1 MSSRKGRPN
10 PVNTKEAG
18 RKRGTDEAK
27 TIYALLVGIDEYT
40 YPVSPL
46 KGCVNDITAVK
57 EYLEGSIPAENLH
70 IRTLLNQEAT
80 RENVINGFREHLC
93 QAGSEDVALF
103 YFAGHGAQEDAP
115 KEFWHIEPG
124 RKNETIVCYDSRTP
138 NSRDLADKEI
148 NQLIDEVAAKNPHI
162 TIVMDCCHSG
172 AGSRDPEIRC
182 APIDNTR
189 RAPIDKRQRPIES
202 YIISKAKVEEL
213 STSRSLESNPSGW
226 NLSAAR
232 YVFMAACRDIEEAK
246 EYTGDG
252 KPRGAFSY
260 FFIKTLQDA
269 KDNLTYRDLFK
280 RTQAMITAKVKAQS
294 PQLEATVQGDIYQP
308 FLGGAITP
316 RTPYFTVSNHPDD
329 GWVIDGGAIHGI
341 VNPVDE
347 ETTTLA
353 LFPFDSSPQELS
365 ELSAALGEAQVTEV
379 KPQRSKINI
388 SGISQLDPDTT
399 YKAVVTSL
407 PLPPVLISISGDPAG
422 VELAREALATASP
435 EGKPSLYVREATPSE
450 TAEFQLL
457 VRKSEYVIVQPIDRR
472 PLVAPIEGYTP
483 ETAEQAIARLEH
495 MARWTNIATLSSPAN
510 SQISSNAVRMEI
522 FQNGQ
527 EIKSPEIRLEY
538 QQEQGKWKEPTF
550 QVKLTNTSNDP
561 LYCTVLD
568 LTDRYAVKTGL
579 FQPTSG
585 IWLQPGESAWAVQ
598 GGTLYAQVPK
608 ELWQQGITEVK
619 DIYKLIVSTAEF
631 DANLLAQDNL
641 DAPRTRA
648 IGGLAGKRKSTFNR
662 LMNKVQTRDFATAP
676 EDEEFFDDWVTSQ
689 VLVTTVR
696 PQHNTPVPQRGETV
710 ALGAG
715 VTLQSHSNLQAK
727 ARLTTIT
734 QSTRNLANHVLPPIL
749 RTEDKNLQPFQFTST
764 RGTDPGLSAL
774 ELSEVQNRSVVT
786 PETPLKLM
794 VEQSL
799 GKEEQLLP
807 LAYDG
812 EFFLPLGYANTKAD
826 NTTEIVLERLPEPV
840 SDGKRSLGGSIQ
852 ILFQKVLTEKLAL
865 EFQYPVLAAVD
876 VSSETSINYIKDSEK
891 VKAKVEKAEKI
902 LLYIHGIIGDT
913 KSLVPS
919 VQTAK
924 IDVNG
929 NSQSL
934 AELYDVVLTFDYEN
948 LNTSIEENAQ
958 LLKQRLASVGLKENH
973 GKTLHIVAHSMG
985 GLVSRWFIEREGGN
999 KIVQHLIMLG
1009 TPNGGSP
1016 WPKVQDWATTALAVG
1031 LNGLST
1037 ITWPV
1042 PVIGQLLSLVG
1053 TGVGAIETIDVTLDQ
1068 IAPNSP
1074 FLTSLATSPDPG
1086 IPYTIIA
1093 GNTSLV
1099 PTALESES
1107 ESRPPLIE
1115 RLMQKLSDR
1124 VVKLPFFG
1132 QPNDIAVSIYSIK
1145 NVPVER
1151 TLPPNVLEIPCD
1163 HLVYFTHQEGLKGLS
1178 EAIAKALSLDF
1189 LQKSGNRE

>member
-1 MSSRKGRPN
+1 
-10 PVNTKEAG
+10 
-18 RKRGTDEAK
+18 
-27 TIYALLVGIDEYT
+27 
-40 YPVSPL
+40 
-46 KGCVNDITAVK
+46 
-57 EYLEGSIPAENLH
+57 
-70 IRTLLNQEAT
+70 LNQEAT
-80 RENVINGFREHLC
+80 RENVINGFRKHLC
-93 QAGSEDVALF
+93 KAGSGDVAFF
-103 YFAGHGAQEDAP
+103 YFAGHGAQEKAP
-115 KEFWHIEPG
+115 KEFWHIEPDH
-124 RKNETIVCYDSRTP
+124 KNETILCYDSRTEGHW
-138 NSRDLADKEI
+138 DLADKEI

-172 AGSRDPEIRC
+172 AGSRGSSD
-182 APIDNTR
+182 TR

-202 YIISKAKVEEL
+202 YIISEAKRKQL
-213 STSRSLESNPSGW
+213 STSGSLESNPSGW

-246 EYTGDG
+246 EYTADG
-252 KPRGAFSY
+252 KRRGAFSY
-260 FFIKTLQDA
+260 FLIKTLRDA
-269 KDNLTYRDLFK
+269 KGNLTYRDLFK
-280 RTQAMITAKVKAQS
+280 RTQAMITAKVKEQS
-294 PQLEATVQGDIYQP
+294 PQLEATVQADREQP
-308 FLGGAITP
+308 FLGGAIAP
-316 RTPYFTVSNHPDD
+316 RTPYFSVSHHPDD
-329 GWVIDGGAIHGI
+329 GWIIDGGAIHGI
-341 VNPVDE
+341 VNPVDD

-353 LFPFDSSPQELS
+353 LFPFDSSSQQLS
-365 ELSAALGEAQVTEV
+365 KLSAALGEAQVTEV
-379 KPQRSKINI
+379 KPQLSKINI

-407 PLPPVLISISGDPAG
+407 PLPPVLISIAGDAAG
-422 VELAREALATASP
+422 VELARQALATASP
-435 EGKPSLYVREATPSE
+435 KGEPSLYVREATPSE
-450 TAEFQLL
+450 TAKFQLL
-457 VRKSEYVIVQPIDRR
+457 VRDDKYVIVEPINLR
-472 PLVAPIEGYTP
+472 PLVAPIQGYTL
-483 ETAEQAIARLEH
+483 ETAKQAIAHLEH
-495 MARWTNIATLSSPAN
+495 IARWTNIANLSSPPN
-510 SQISSNAVRMEI
+510 RKIRSNAVRMEI

-550 QVKLTNTSNDP
+550 QVKLTNTSNYS
-561 LYCTVLD
+561 LYCAVLG
-568 LTDRYAVKTGL
+568 LTDRYGVKTGL
-579 FQPTSG
+579 FLPTSG
-585 IWLQPGESAWAVQ
+585 IWLKPGESAWALE
-598 GGTLYAQVPK
+598 GKTILSFVPK
-608 ELWQQGITEVK
+608 HLLQQGITEVK
-619 DIYKLIVSTAEF
+619 DTYKLIVSTAKF
-631 DANLLAQDNL
+631 DANLLEQDNL
-641 DAPRTRA
+641 DESQNRS
-648 IGGLAGKRKSTFNR
+648 IGELPVKRKSTLNR
-662 LMNKVQTRDFATAP
+662 LMKKVQTRDFRVVS
-676 EDEEFFDDWVTSQ
+676 EEEEFIDDWVTSKI
-689 VLVTTVR
+689 VVTTVR
-696 PQHNTPVPQRGETV
+696 PQHTTPIPHGGKTV

-715 VTLQSHSNLQAK
+715 VTLQSHSNLQGK
-727 ARLTTIT
+727 ARLTTVT
-734 QSTRNLANHVLPPIL
+734 QSTRNLGNNVLPPIL
-749 RTEDKNLQPFQFTST
+749 RTQDKNLQPFQFTST

-774 ELSEVQNRSVVT
+774 ELSEVENLSAVT

-799 GKEEQLLP
+799 GKEEKLLP

-812 EFFLPLGYANTKAD
+812 EFFLPLGYAKTKAD

-852 ILFQKVLTEKLAL
+852 IFFQKVLTEKLAL

-876 VSSETSINYIKDSEK
+876 VSSETSINYIKDSEQ

-948 LNTSIEENAQ
+948 LNTSIEDNAQ

-1016 WPKVQDWATTALAVG
+1016 WPKIQDWATTALAVG

-1053 TGVGAIETIDVTLDQ
+1053 TGAGAIETIDVTLDQ
-1068 IAPNSP
+1068 MAANSP
-1074 FLTSLATSPDPG
+1074 FLKSLATSPDPG

-1132 QPNDIAVSIYSIK
+1132 QPNDIAVSVYSIK

-1178 EAIAKALSLDF
+1178 EAIAKALSL
-1189 LQKSGNRE
+1189 